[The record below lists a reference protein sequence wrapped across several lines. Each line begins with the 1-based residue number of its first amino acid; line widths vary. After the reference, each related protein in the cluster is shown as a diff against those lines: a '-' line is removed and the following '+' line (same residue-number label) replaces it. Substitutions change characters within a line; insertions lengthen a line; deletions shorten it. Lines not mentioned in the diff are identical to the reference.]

1 MEKTLSPSLLARLR
15 FLRAFAWCA
24 ACSVALVGVAVLSGW
39 VFGIGFLKSVVPGW
53 VTMMVNTA
61 CVLVAAGLALGAGLP
76 TTPSQSRL
84 LLKQLFA
91 GFVTLVGLLT
101 LMEYL
106 FAVNLGI
113 DQLLMADDSTM
124 ELAKH
129 PGRMAPAAAVCAV
142 ASGLSLLLL
151 GFRPRLSQA
160 SALITLLT
168 ALVALVGYVFDVG
181 TLRTVGAY
189 TSMAIHTVTSFML
202 LSLGIMAA
210 QPLAGFIRVLVSDTA
225 GGTVAR
231 DMLASIPIVVFSTGV
246 LLLFGEAQ
254 GLYDN
259 RFTLALLATLSIVG
273 LTQVIVRISTRLHRV
288 DLSREQAQTEL
299 QALNALLEHR
309 VIERTQELEAVNA
322 SLVTEIAERKRAE
335 DDIRRL
341 SLTDELTGLHNRR
354 SFFLLAEQGLKA
366 ARRNNL
372 ASLLFFIDLDG
383 LKHINDSFGHEAGD
397 LVIMAA
403 AQVLKAGFRDT
414 DVVARIGGDEFVV
427 LAIGA
432 GELPEVISSRVQ
444 ALVDELNQSGRC
456 RYPLSLSI
464 GVASCQP
471 RELRP
476 LDELL
481 ATADALMYANK
492 QRRREPTS

>member
-1 MEKTLSPSLLARLR
+1 MEKTLSPSLHIRLR
-15 FLRAFAWCA
+15 FLRAFAWLA
-24 ACSVALVGVAVLSGW
+24 AGSVALVGGAVLSGW

-53 VTMMVNTA
+53 VTMMINTA
-61 CVLVAAGLALGAGLP
+61 FTLVAAGLALGAGLP
-76 TTPSQSRL
+76 TSPSQPRL
-84 LLKQLFA
+84 LVKQLLA
-91 GFVTLVGLLT
+91 GLMTLVGLLT
-101 LMEYL
+101 LIEYT
-106 FAVNLGI
+106 FTVNLGI
-113 DQLLMADDSTM
+113 DQLLMADDSTTK
-124 ELAKH
+124 LANH
-129 PGRMAPAAAVCAV
+129 PGRMAPATAVCAV
-142 ASGLSLLLL
+142 ASGVSLLLL
-151 GFRPRLSQA
+151 GVRPRLSQA
-160 SALITLLT
+160 FALVTLLT

-231 DMLASIPIVVFSTGV
+231 GMLASIPIVVFSTGV

-259 RFTLALLATLSIVG
+259 RFTLALLATLSIVF
-273 LTQVIVRISTRLHRV
+273 LTHVIVRISSRLHRV
-288 DLSREQAQTEL
+288 DLSREQAQAEL
-299 QALNALLEHR
+299 QALNAALEHR
-309 VIERTQELEAVNA
+309 VAERTQELEAVNA

-383 LKHINDSFGHEAGD
+383 LKRTNDTFGHEAGD
-397 LVIMAA
+397 LVITAA

-432 GELPEVISSRVQ
+432 GELPEVISARVQ
-444 ALVDELNQSGRC
+444 ALVDELNRSGRC

-464 GVASCQP
+464 GVTSCQP
-471 RELRP
+471 QELRR

-481 ATADALMYANK
+481 AKADALMYANK
-492 QRRREPTS
+492 QRRCGQAS